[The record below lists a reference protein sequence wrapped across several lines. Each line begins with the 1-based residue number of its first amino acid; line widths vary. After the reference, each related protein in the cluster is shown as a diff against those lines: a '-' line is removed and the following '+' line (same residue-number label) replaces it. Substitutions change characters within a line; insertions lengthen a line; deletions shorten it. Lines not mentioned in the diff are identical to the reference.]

1 MERKFTEGDYAY
13 SSYGYD
19 QTNISF
25 YKVVKTTAD
34 FVTLAPVAQNRI
46 ESGEGFYGYTTP
58 DTTSEPRIDKKF
70 RRKIHRYD
78 FSPGESAAYA
88 TSYGIIYPYEGKPV
102 SYTWGH

>member
-1 MERKFTEGDYAY
+1 MERKFIEGDYAY

-25 YKVVKTTAD
+25 YKVIKTTAHW
-34 FVTLAPVAQNRI
+34 VTLAPVAQLEI
-46 ESGEGFYGYTTP
+46 EAGPFTGWTTP

-70 RRKIHRYD
+70 QRKIHRYD

-102 SYTWGH
+102 MFSWGH